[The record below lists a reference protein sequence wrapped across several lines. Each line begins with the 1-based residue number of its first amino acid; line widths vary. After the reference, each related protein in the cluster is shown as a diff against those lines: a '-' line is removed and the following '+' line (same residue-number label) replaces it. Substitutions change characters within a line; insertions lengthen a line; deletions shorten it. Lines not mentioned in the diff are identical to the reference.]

1 MMLLKTRRR
10 RRIRRLVFRIPDVP
24 LSRTVVNPRKVLNA
38 NWQIAR
44 PAWDRKVGRR
54 RLPRR
59 PKLQSGLG
67 TIQIRMIIHVS
78 QSDRPHLLSKVMN
91 RPQHRRHPHRNSC
104 VPRHGVTLCLHHLQ
118 VGFMSYASP
127 ASPFASVKGQN
138 VFSSAPPNNRKP
150 STSPPAKQVPLPLD
164 TTSTQTPFTSPLGQS
179 SFVAFASSH
188 ISQQATP
195 STATKR
201 TGFEAFA
208 GSASPFAT
216 ASPISH
222 ARSKSPLG
230 SNGGKGSLFGRSK
243 SPTRRTMG
251 MNASTF
257 SSYAN
262 EATQAFVV
270 PLPKRARAGSPNGGS
285 SRSSLERKDESVFG
299 VLVNGEGSGSGEEEG
314 DVDREGSD
322 RAPSTFG
329 ERLRASK
336 DGDEEQSEEEKE
348 KLTEQEGEFRFF

>member
-1 MMLLKTRRR
+1 
-10 RRIRRLVFRIPDVP
+10 
-24 LSRTVVNPRKVLNA
+24 
-38 NWQIAR
+38 
-44 PAWDRKVGRR
+44 
-54 RLPRR
+54 
-59 PKLQSGLG
+59 
-67 TIQIRMIIHVS
+67 
-78 QSDRPHLLSKVMN
+78 
-91 RPQHRRHPHRNSC
+91 
-104 VPRHGVTLCLHHLQ
+104 
-118 VGFMSYASP
+118 
-127 ASPFASVKGQN
+127 
-138 VFSSAPPNNRKP
+138 
-150 STSPPAKQVPLPLD
+150 
-164 TTSTQTPFTSPLGQS
+164 
-179 SFVAFASSH
+179 
-188 ISQQATP
+188 
-195 STATKR
+195 
-201 TGFEAFA
+201 
-208 GSASPFAT
+208 
-216 ASPISH
+216 
-222 ARSKSPLG
+222 
-230 SNGGKGSLFGRSK
+230 
-243 SPTRRTMG
+243 